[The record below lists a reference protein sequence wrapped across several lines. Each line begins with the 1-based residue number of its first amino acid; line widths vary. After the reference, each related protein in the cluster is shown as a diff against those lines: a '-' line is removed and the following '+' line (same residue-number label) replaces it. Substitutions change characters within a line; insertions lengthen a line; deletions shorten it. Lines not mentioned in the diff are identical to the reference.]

1 MSHFADYIKRVLVAP
16 HQLNGSDVLERYGSQ
31 SADAGVS
38 GPVFHSVRGISG
50 AVRRVRPGD
59 TIWWFSQV
67 QWVGKR
73 RLPPSLDAR
82 IEVAEVSDT
91 GDGRMRFEAGPGSCW
106 FPLWD
111 ADSLLHKLE
120 VKSSDGAVSSLLVS
134 PSQAAGQA
142 LRFMR
147 EIHDP
152 GPLLEHTQAISSI
165 SHDFVS
171 YRIDDGTELAF
182 ECVARL
188 LDSGRSV
195 FWDRWSLPRRLAEKG
210 VHIDPIILESHIKT
224 AIDQARVVWGVRS
237 PSYGAEGTYS
247 KLEMELAKSQG
258 KLQHFPPLDH

>member
-1 MSHFADYIKRVLVAP
+1 MSHFADYIKRELVAQ

-38 GPVFHSVRGISG
+38 SPVFHSVRVKSG
-50 AVRRVRPGD
+50 AAKRVKPGD
-59 TIWWFSQV
+59 TIWWFSQL
-67 QWVGKR
+67 QGFGK

-82 IEVAEVSDT
+82 IEVVEVRDT
-91 GDGRMRFEAGPGSCW
+91 GNGRMRFVAGPGSCW

-111 ADSLLHKLE
+111 ADNLLHKLK

-152 GPLLEHTQAISSI
+152 GPLLEHTQAISNI

-210 VHIDPIILESHIKT
+210 VHIDSIILESHIKT

-237 PSYGAEGTYS
+237 PGYGEEDTYS
-247 KLEMELAKSQG
+247 KLEMELAKSLG
-258 KLQHFPPLDH
+258 KLQHFPPLAD

>member
-38 GPVFHSVRGISG
+38 SPVFHSVRAISG
-50 AVRRVRPGD
+50 AARRVRPGD
-59 TIWWFSQV
+59 TIWWFSQL
-67 QWVGKR
+67 QGFGK

-82 IEVAEVSDT
+82 IEVAEVSDA

-111 ADSLLHKLE
+111 AGELLHKLE
-120 VKSSDGAVSSLLVS
+120 VKSSDGAVSPLLAS
-134 PSQAAGQA
+134 QNQAAGQA

-152 GPLLEHTQAISSI
+152 GPLLEHAQAVSNI

-210 VHIDPIILESHIKT
+210 VHIDSIILESHIMT

-237 PSYGAEGTYS
+237 AGYGAEGTYS
-247 KLEMELAKSQG
+247 KLEMELAKSLG
-258 KLQHFPPLDH
+258 KLQHFPPLDD

>member
-59 TIWWFSQV
+59 TIWWFSQL

-147 EIHDP
+147 EVHDP
-152 GPLLEHTQAISSI
+152 GPLLKHTQAISNI

>member
-1 MSHFADYIKRVLVAP
+1 MSHFADYIKRELVAP
-16 HQLNGSDVLERYGSQ
+16 HQLNGSDSQERYGSQ

-38 GPVFHSVRGISG
+38 SPVFHSVRATSG
-50 AVRRVRPGD
+50 AARRVKPGD
-59 TIWWFSQV
+59 TIWWFSQL
-67 QWVGKR
+67 QGFGK

-82 IEVAEVSDT
+82 IEVAEVRDT

-106 FPLWD
+106 FPLWH
-111 ADSLLHKLE
+111 AGELLHKLE
-120 VKSSDGAVSSLLVS
+120 VKSSDGTVS
-134 PSQAAGQA
+134 PLLASQNQAAGQA

-152 GPLLEHTQAISSI
+152 GPLLEHAQTISNI

-182 ECVARL
+182 ECAAKL
-188 LDSGRSV
+188 LDSERSV

-210 VHIDPIILESHIKT
+210 VHIDDVILESHIKS

-237 PSYGAEGTYS
+237 AGYGEAGTYS
-247 KLEMELAKSQG
+247 KLEMALAKSLG
-258 KLQHFPPLDH
+258 KLQHFPPLDD

>member
-59 TIWWFSQV
+59 TIWWFSQL

-147 EIHDP
+147 EVHDP
-152 GPLLEHTQAISSI
+152 GPLLKHTQAISNI

-171 YRIDDGTELAF
+171 YRVDDGTELAF

-258 KLQHFPPLDH
+258 KLQHFPPLDD

>member
-38 GPVFHSVRGISG
+38 SPVFHSVRAISG

-59 TIWWFSQV
+59 TIWWFSQL
-67 QWVGKR
+67 QGVGKK

-91 GDGRMRFEAGPGSCW
+91 GDRRMRFEAGPGSCW

-111 ADSLLHKLE
+111 ADELLHKLE

-134 PSQAAGQA
+134 QNQAAGQA

-152 GPLLEHTQAISSI
+152 GPLLEHTQTISNI

-182 ECVARL
+182 ECVAKL

-210 VHIDPIILESHIKT
+210 VHIDSIVLESHIKT

-237 PSYGAEGTYS
+237 AGYGEEGTYS
-247 KLEMELAKSQG
+247 KLEMELAKSLG
-258 KLQHFPPLDH
+258 KLQHFPPLAD